1 MFYRFFVTI
10 NKVNYIT
17 KNLLAFSDK
26 KEPRIKESRGLSNFF
41 LRMHTDL
48 IAM

>member
-17 KNLLAFSDK
+17 KNLAFSDK
-26 KEPRIKESRGLSNFF
+26 KEPRIKESRELSNFF